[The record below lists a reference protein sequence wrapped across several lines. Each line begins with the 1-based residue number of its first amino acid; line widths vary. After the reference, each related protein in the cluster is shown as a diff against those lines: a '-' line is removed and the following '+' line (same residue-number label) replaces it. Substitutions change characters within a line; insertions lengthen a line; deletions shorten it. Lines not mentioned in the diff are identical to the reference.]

1 MTAEFDEAWL
11 RAYQARTGCGARE
24 YGGSLPQS
32 PCGDG
37 SLIRGSRG
45 NDGGSLLPSKPSV
58 LPPSSSEEGKR
69 RLHLTSNAPKSRLCR
84 DSAAPPWNPQDSGG
98 LVAGCKQHATAEELS
113 AKPTEGEKSRP
124 KYGNR
129 KTRLDG
135 ITFDSKHESEV
146 YAELKMR
153 QRAGDIAA
161 MAMQVRFRLGERIE
175 YIADFVVIDAA
186 GAHVIDAKSDA
197 TRRDKVYRIKK
208 KLMREK
214 WGIEIEE
221 V

>member
-24 YGGSLPQS
+24 YGRGSLPQS
-32 PCGDG
+32 PTATA
-37 SLIRGSRG
+37 
-45 NDGGSLLPSKPSV
+45 
-58 LPPSSSEEGKR
+58 PPSGGAKE
-69 RLHLTSNAPKSRLCR
+69 CR
-84 DSAAPPWNPQDSGG
+84 PAA
-98 LVAGCKQHATAEELS
+98 
-113 AKPTEGEKSRP
+113 EGEKPRP

-129 KTRLDG
+129 KTQVDG

-146 YAELKMR
+146 YAGLKLR

-175 YIADFVVIDAA
+175 YVADFVVIDAA
-186 GAHVIDAKSDA
+186 GAHVIDAKSEA

>member
-1 MTAEFDEAWL
+1 MRTEFDEAWL
-11 RAYQARTGCGARE
+11 RAYQARTGCRARE
-24 YGGSLPQS
+24 YGKNGGSLPQS
-32 PCGDG
+32 VLTH
-37 SLIRGSRG
+37 SQ
-45 NDGGSLLPSKPSV
+45 LPRQREPRNEQAQT
-58 LPPSSSEEGKR
+58 LPPSDEGGVREAGGR
-69 RLHLTSNAPKSRLCR
+69 REP
-84 DSAAPPWNPQDSGG
+84 
-98 LVAGCKQHATAEELS
+98 
-113 AKPTEGEKSRP
+113 RP

-129 KTRLDG
+129 RTRLDG
-135 ITFDSKHESEV
+135 ITFDSKHESEA
-146 YAELKMR
+146 YADLKLR

-175 YIADFVVIDAA
+175 YVADFVTIDSA
-186 GAHVIDAKSDA
+186 GAHVIDAKSEA

>member
-1 MTAEFDEAWL
+1 MTAEFDEKWL

-32 PCGDG
+32 PTATA
-37 SLIRGSRG
+37 
-45 NDGGSLLPSKPSV
+45 
-58 LPPSSSEEGKR
+58 PPSGGAKE
-69 RLHLTSNAPKSRLCR
+69 CR
-84 DSAAPPWNPQDSGG
+84 H
-98 LVAGCKQHATAEELS
+98 V
-113 AKPTEGEKSRP
+113 TEGEKPRP

-129 KTRLDG
+129 KTQVDG
-135 ITFDSKHESEV
+135 IMFDSKHESEV
-146 YAELKMR
+146 YAELKLR

-186 GAHVIDAKSDA
+186 GAHVIDAKSEA

-214 WGIEIEE
+214 WGLEIEE

>member
-1 MTAEFDEAWL
+1 MTADFNEAWL

-24 YGGSLPQS
+24 YG
-32 PCGDG
+32 
-37 SLIRGSRG
+37 RGSTSSVSCA
-45 NDGGSLLPSKPSV
+45 DTFPKGG
-58 LPPSSSEEGKR
+58 GKK
-69 RLHLTSNAPKSRLCR
+69 RLHLTR
-84 DSAAPPWNPQDSGG
+84 
-98 LVAGCKQHATAEELS
+98 ELS
-113 AKPTEGEKSRP
+113 AKPTEGEKPRP

-129 KTRLDG
+129 KTQVDG

-146 YAELKMR
+146 YAELKLR
-153 QRAGDIAA
+153 RRAGEIAA
-161 MAMQVRFRLGERIE
+161 LAMQVRFRLGERIE
-175 YIADFVVIDAA
+175 YVADFVAIDAS
-186 GAHVIDAKSDA
+186 GAHVIDAKSEA

>member
-1 MTAEFDEAWL
+1 MTAEFDEKWL

-32 PCGDG
+32 VLAH
-37 SLIRGSRG
+37 SQ
-45 NDGGSLLPSKPSV
+45 LPLTREP
-58 LPPSSSEEGKR
+58 EE
-69 RLHLTSNAPKSRLCR
+69 CR
-84 DSAAPPWNPQDSGG
+84 PAA
-98 LVAGCKQHATAEELS
+98 
-113 AKPTEGEKSRP
+113 EGEKHRP

-146 YAELKMR
+146 YAELKLR
-153 QRAGDIAA
+153 QCAGDIAA
-161 MAMQVRFRLGERIE
+161 MAIQVRFRLGERIE

-186 GAHVIDAKSDA
+186 GAHVIDAKSEA

-208 KLMREK
+208 KLMWEK

>member
-1 MTAEFDEAWL
+1 MTAEFDEKWL

-24 YGGSLPQS
+24 YGRGSLPQS
-32 PCGDG
+32 VLTQ
-37 SLIRGSRG
+37 SQ
-45 NDGGSLLPSKPSV
+45 LPRQRE
-58 LPPSSSEEGKR
+58 LEE
-69 RLHLTSNAPKSRLCR
+69 CR
-84 DSAAPPWNPQDSGG
+84 PAA
-98 LVAGCKQHATAEELS
+98 
-113 AKPTEGEKSRP
+113 EGEKPRT
-124 KYGNR
+124 KYGSR
-129 KTRLDG
+129 KTQVDG

-146 YAELKMR
+146 YAGLKLR

-161 MAMQVRFRLGERIE
+161 MAIQVRFRLGERIE
-175 YIADFVVIDAA
+175 YVADFVVIDAA
-186 GAHVIDAKSDA
+186 GAHVIDAKSEA

>member
-11 RAYQARTGCGARE
+11 RAYQARTGCAARE
-24 YGGSLPQS
+24 Y
-32 PCGDG
+32 
-37 SLIRGSRG
+37 
-45 NDGGSLLPSKPSV
+45 GGSLLPSKPSV

-69 RLHLTSNAPKSRLCR
+69 RL
-84 DSAAPPWNPQDSGG
+84 PPTG
-98 LVAGCKQHATAEELS
+98 ELS
-113 AKPTEGEKSRP
+113 AKPTEGEKPRP

-146 YAELKMR
+146 YADLKLR
-153 QRAGDIAA
+153 RRAGDIAA

-175 YIADFVVIDAA
+175 YVADFVVIDAA
-186 GAHVIDAKSDA
+186 GAHVIDAKSEA

-208 KLMREK
+208 KLMWEK

>member
-1 MTAEFDEAWL
+1 MMAEFDEKWL

-24 YGGSLPQS
+24 YGRGSLPQS
-32 PCGDG
+32 VLTH
-37 SLIRGSRG
+37 SQ
-45 NDGGSLLPSKPSV
+45 LPRQREP
-58 LPPSSSEEGKR
+58 EE
-69 RLHLTSNAPKSRLCR
+69 CR
-84 DSAAPPWNPQDSGG
+84 PAA
-98 LVAGCKQHATAEELS
+98 
-113 AKPTEGEKSRP
+113 EGEKPRP

-129 KTRLDG
+129 KTQVGG

-146 YAELKMR
+146 YAGLKLR

-161 MAMQVRFRLGERIE
+161 MAMQVRFRLGDRIE
-175 YIADFVVIDAA
+175 YVADFVVIDAA
-186 GAHVIDAKSDA
+186 GAHVIDAKSEA

-208 KLMREK
+208 KLMWEK

>member
-11 RAYQARTGCGARE
+11 RAYQERTGCRARE
-24 YGGSLPQS
+24 YGRVSLPQS
-32 PCGDG
+32 PNGDS
-37 SLIRGSRG
+37 SLIRGSRK
-45 NDGGSLLPSKPSV
+45 LPSSD
-58 LPPSSSEEGKR
+58 EEGAREAGGR
-69 RLHLTSNAPKSRLCR
+69 REP
-84 DSAAPPWNPQDSGG
+84 
-98 LVAGCKQHATAEELS
+98 
-113 AKPTEGEKSRP
+113 RP

-146 YAELKMR
+146 YADLKLR

-175 YIADFVVIDAA
+175 YVADFVTIDAA
-186 GAHVIDAKSDA
+186 GAHVIDAKSEA
-197 TRRDKVYRIKK
+197 TRRDKVYCIKK